1 MTVPSNNATI
11 PVEKEYQKERKAYE
25 PKTKKVVGPILKPVT
40 ASMWQRVYRVW
51 GRAFF
56 RGACDL
62 YDRDLLCDGPG
73 SHGGVK
79 GNQKRVCPGGW
90 TDPKKDNGLIYHRGE
105 RL

>member
-40 ASMWQRVYRVW
+40 ASMWQRGYRVW

-62 YDRDLLCDGPG
+62 YD
-73 SHGGVK
+73 
-79 GNQKRVCPGGW
+79 
-90 TDPKKDNGLIYHRGE
+90 
-105 RL
+105 